1 MENSTVLMCAL
12 KEDMITTQISMVEY
26 YDSFKE
32 WMESYRNGKVNK
44 K

>member
-1 MENSTVLMCAL
+1 
-12 KEDMITTQISMVEY
+12 MITIQISMVKY
-26 YDSFKE
+26 YDPFKE